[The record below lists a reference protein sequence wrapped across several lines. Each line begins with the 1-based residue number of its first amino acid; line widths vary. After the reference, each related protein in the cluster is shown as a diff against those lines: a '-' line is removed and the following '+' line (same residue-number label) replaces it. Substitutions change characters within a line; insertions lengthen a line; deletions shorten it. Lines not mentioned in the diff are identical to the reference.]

1 MNLRGPAEHT
11 AEDATPGEL
20 RRSVLIL
27 LLMLAALGLLV
38 APLLADLP
46 LLGKSTRTAIFA
58 WLLVGLALYWMY
70 AGMGYRPLLLVQL
83 LLLSTA
89 AALLSVKLLLVA
101 VTIDSLTV
109 LRWMARYLMLR
120 LTESYG
126 IDIEFHC
133 KPLGDTDWTGSGMH
147 ANFSTKYMREV
158 GGKEYFEKL
167 MKAFEQ
173 NLQDH
178 IAVYGP
184 DNDKRLT
191 GKHETAPWNKFSF
204 GVADRGA
211 SIRVPHS
218 FVNNGF
224 KGYLEDRR
232 PNSQGD
238 PYQIASQ
245 ILKTISTV
253 PTSVAKAA

>member
-38 APLLADLP
+38 APLLGDLP

-83 LLLSTA
+83 LLFSTA

-109 LRWMARYLMLR
+109 LRWMARYLIIA
-120 LTESYG
+120 G
-126 IDIEFHC
+126 AVC
-133 KPLGDTDWTGSGMH
+133 AG
-147 ANFSTKYMREV
+147 AN
-158 GGKEYFEKL
+158 
-167 MKAFEQ
+167 
-173 NLQDH
+173 
-178 IAVYGP
+178 
-184 DNDKRLT
+184 LT
-191 GKHETAPWNKFSF
+191 GMLLALTWQ
-204 GVADRGA
+204 
-211 SIRVPHS
+211 
-218 FVNNGF
+218 
-224 KGYLEDRR
+224 R
-232 PNSQGD
+232 PNTQN
-238 PYQIASQ
+238 
-245 ILKTISTV
+245 
-253 PTSVAKAA
+253 

>member
-83 LLLSTA
+83 LLFSTA
-89 AALLSVKLLLVA
+89 AALLSVKILLVA

-109 LRWMARYLMLR
+109 LRWMARYLIIA
-120 LTESYG
+120 G
-126 IDIEFHC
+126 AVC
-133 KPLGDTDWTGSGMH
+133 AG
-147 ANFSTKYMREV
+147 AN
-158 GGKEYFEKL
+158 
-167 MKAFEQ
+167 
-173 NLQDH
+173 
-178 IAVYGP
+178 
-184 DNDKRLT
+184 LT
-191 GKHETAPWNKFSF
+191 GMLLALT
-204 GVADRGA
+204 
-211 SIRVPHS
+211 
-218 FVNNGF
+218 
-224 KGYLEDRR
+224 LQR
-232 PNSQGD
+232 PNTQN
-238 PYQIASQ
+238 
-245 ILKTISTV
+245 
-253 PTSVAKAA
+253 

>member
-83 LLLSTA
+83 LLFSTA

-101 VTIDSLTV
+101 VTMDSLTV
-109 LRWMARYLMLR
+109 LRWMARYLIIA
-120 LTESYG
+120 G
-126 IDIEFHC
+126 AVC
-133 KPLGDTDWTGSGMH
+133 AG
-147 ANFSTKYMREV
+147 AN
-158 GGKEYFEKL
+158 
-167 MKAFEQ
+167 
-173 NLQDH
+173 
-178 IAVYGP
+178 
-184 DNDKRLT
+184 LT
-191 GKHETAPWNKFSF
+191 GMLLALT
-204 GVADRGA
+204 
-211 SIRVPHS
+211 
-218 FVNNGF
+218 
-224 KGYLEDRR
+224 LQR
-232 PNSQGD
+232 PNTQN
-238 PYQIASQ
+238 
-245 ILKTISTV
+245 
-253 PTSVAKAA
+253 